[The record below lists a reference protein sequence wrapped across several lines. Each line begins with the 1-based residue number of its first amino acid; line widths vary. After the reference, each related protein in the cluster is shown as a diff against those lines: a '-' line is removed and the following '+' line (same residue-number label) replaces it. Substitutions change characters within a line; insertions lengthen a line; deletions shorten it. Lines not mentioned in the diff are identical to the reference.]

1 MLCIFVG
8 ASLNLVGP
16 LFGILLKP
24 LWVSLWAFLGD
35 LLGCTNL
42 WVSLSGLLV
51 ACIMGR
57 SHSRA
62 SWVEDPRWS
71 SGAFWVAFFGKLLG
85 ASWVRLL
92 WVSTL
97 NLFDCP
103 LVNVTGA
110 PWWPLSLGDL
120 VAQGCSLLGIHS
132 ILGAIL
138 GWLFCDVT
146 LELLGCFF
154 WISLMPLGL
163 PLCLQLTLRGLL
175 QASLLKTS
183 WEPLGDLRMMV

>member
-1 MLCIFVG
+1 MGFFVG
-8 ASLNLVGP
+8 PFGSLHYGEVP
-16 LFGILLKP
+16 L
-24 LWVSLWAFLGD
+24 SS
-35 LLGCTNL
+35 LLGRRSSVVFWSVLGCLL
-42 WVSLSGLLV
+42 W
-51 ACIMGR
+51 
-57 SHSRA
+57 
-62 SWVEDPRWS
+62 E
-71 SGAFWVAFFGKLLG
+71 LLG

-163 PLCLQLTLRGLL
+163 PLCLELTLRGLL